1 MKKIIIMSVVASL
14 TFAAQVTK
22 EASINLEQK
31 NNELH
36 MVLDSDKSVYGIQ
49 FDVKYDA
56 SKIAL
61 TEDKIN
67 HMFSSSDSR
76 ANMSVYSKVKE
87 PGVARVIM
95 FDLGGNALLSS
106 GTEKVISIAYK
117 SYLKVLA
124 TQARLKYQLMQ

>member
-1 MKKIIIMSVVASL
+1 MKKIIVMSIVASL

-31 NNELH
+31 SNELH

-49 FDVKYDA
+49 FDVKYDPA
-56 SKIAL
+56 KIKL

-67 HMFSSSDSR
+67 HMFAGSDSR

-95 FDLGGNALLSS
+95 FFKKERVCGWRIGVRRA
-106 GTEKVISIAYK
+106 TYPPMECPTIVID
-117 SYLKVLA
+117 
-124 TQARLKYQLMQ
+124 